1 MVSARSYFAR
11 MNEHRMDTNWLTDE
25 QLLKGTEEFF
35 KINHYCNI
43 EYNRVFNQGRRTFS
57 SPIVAFRTT
66 KYDDNEEEEIDQT
79 IVTIF
84 KSKIKHYDL
93 SFIGH
98 VESFTYNILDNYELT
113 NPMLVTDSLSY
124 FHIVKNEEISVA
136 IENMM
141 RDGLFI
147 LFLNHRFAYA
157 LFDKFEN
164 MTSPFLFMI
173 NFISVVFAFIS
184 H

>member
-1 MVSARSYFAR
+1 MVSARSYFTR
-11 MNEHRMDTNWLTDE
+11 MNENRSDTNWLADE

-43 EYNRVFNQGRRTFS
+43 EYNRVFNQGGRTFS
-57 SPIVAFRTT
+57 SPIVASR
-66 KYDDNEEEEIDQT
+66 YQAEEEEEVDQT
-79 IVTIF
+79 IVSIF

-93 SFIGH
+93 GFFGF
-98 VESFTYNILDNYELT
+98 VESFAFTILDNHELT
-113 NPMLVTDSLSY
+113 NPMLVTDALSY
-124 FHIVKNEEISVA
+124 FYIVKNEEISVA

-164 MTSPFLFMI
+164 MSKPI
-173 NFISVVFAFIS
+173 PIYD
-184 H
+184 

>member
-11 MNEHRMDTNWLTDE
+11 MNENRRDINWLADE

-35 KINHYCNI
+35 KINCYCNI

-57 SPIVAFRTT
+57 SPIVASR
-66 KYDDNEEEEIDQT
+66 YQAEEEEELDQT
-79 IVTIF
+79 IVSIF

-93 SFIGH
+93 GFFGYM
-98 VESFTYNILDNYELT
+98 ESFAFTILDNHELT
-113 NPMLVTDSLSY
+113 NPMLVTDALSY
-124 FHIVKNEEISVA
+124 FYIVKNEEISVA

-164 MTSPFLFMI
+164 MTKPI
-173 NFISVVFAFIS
+173 PIYD
-184 H
+184 

>member
-11 MNEHRMDTNWLTDE
+11 MNENRMDTNWLTDE
-25 QLLKGTEEFF
+25 QLLRGTEEFF

-43 EYNRVFNQGRRTFS
+43 EYNRVFNQGERTFS
-57 SPIVAFRTT
+57 SPIVASI
-66 KYDDNEEEEIDQT
+66 YQAEEEEEVDQT
-79 IVTIF
+79 IVSIV
-84 KSKIKHYDL
+84 KSKVKHYDL
-93 SFIGH
+93 GFFGY
-98 VESFTYNILDNYELT
+98 VESFTFTILDNYELT
-113 NPMLVTDSLSY
+113 NPMLVTDALSY
-124 FHIVKNEEISVA
+124 FYIVKNEEISVA

-164 MTSPFLFMI
+164 MTKPI
-173 NFISVVFAFIS
+173 PIYD
-184 H
+184 

>member
-11 MNEHRMDTNWLTDE
+11 MNENRMDTNWLTDE
-25 QLLKGTEEFF
+25 QLLRGTEEFF

-43 EYNRVFNQGRRTFS
+43 EYNMVFNQGERTFS
-57 SPIVAFRTT
+57 SPIVASR
-66 KYDDNEEEEIDQT
+66 YQAEEEEEVDQT
-79 IVTIF
+79 IVSIF

-93 SFIGH
+93 DFFGY
-98 VESFTYNILDNYELT
+98 VESFAFTILDNYELT
-113 NPMLVTDSLSY
+113 NPMLVTDALSY
-124 FHIVKNEEISVA
+124 FYIVKNEEISVA

-147 LFLNHRFAYA
+147 LFFNHRFAYA

-164 MTSPFLFMI
+164 MTKPI
-173 NFISVVFAFIS
+173 PIDD
-184 H
+184 

>member
-11 MNEHRMDTNWLTDE
+11 MNENRMDTNWLTDE
-25 QLLKGTEEFF
+25 QLLRGTEEFF

-43 EYNRVFNQGRRTFS
+43 EYNRVFNQGERTFS
-57 SPIVAFRTT
+57 SPIVASR
-66 KYDDNEEEEIDQT
+66 YQAEEEEEVDQT
-79 IVTIF
+79 IVSIF

-93 SFIGH
+93 GFFGY
-98 VESFTYNILDNYELT
+98 VESFAFTILDNYELT
-113 NPMLVTDSLSY
+113 NPMLVTDALSY
-124 FHIVKNEEISVA
+124 FYIVKNEEISVA

-164 MTSPFLFMI
+164 MTKPI
-173 NFISVVFAFIS
+173 PIYD
-184 H
+184 

>member
-1 MVSARSYFAR
+1 MVSARSYFTR
-11 MNEHRMDTNWLTDE
+11 MNENRRDTNWLADE

-35 KINHYCNI
+35 KVNYYCNI
-43 EYNRVFNQGRRTFS
+43 EYNRVFNQGGRTFP
-57 SPIVAFRTT
+57 SPIVASR
-66 KYDDNEEEEIDQT
+66 YQAEEEEEVDQT
-79 IVTIF
+79 IVSIF

-93 SFIGH
+93 GFFGY
-98 VESFTYNILDNYELT
+98 VESFAFTILDNHELT
-113 NPMLVTDSLSY
+113 NPMLVTDALSY
-124 FHIVKNEEISVA
+124 FYIVKNEEISVA

-164 MTSPFLFMI
+164 MSKPI
-173 NFISVVFAFIS
+173 PIYD
-184 H
+184 

>member
-1 MVSARSYFAR
+1 
-11 MNEHRMDTNWLTDE
+11 MNENRRDTNWLADE

-43 EYNRVFNQGRRTFS
+43 EYNRVFNQGGRTFS
-57 SPIVAFRTT
+57 SPIVASR
-66 KYDDNEEEEIDQT
+66 YQAEEEEEADQT
-79 IVTIF
+79 IVSIF

-93 SFIGH
+93 GFFGY
-98 VESFTYNILDNYELT
+98 VESFAFTILDNHELT
-113 NPMLVTDSLSY
+113 NPMLVTDALSY
-124 FHIVKNEEISVA
+124 FYIVKNEEISVA

-164 MTSPFLFMI
+164 MSKPI
-173 NFISVVFAFIS
+173 PIYD
-184 H
+184 

>member
-1 MVSARSYFAR
+1 MVSARSYFTR
-11 MNEHRMDTNWLTDE
+11 MNENRRDTNWLADE

-43 EYNRVFNQGRRTFS
+43 EYNRVFNQGGRTFS
-57 SPIVAFRTT
+57 SPIVASR
-66 KYDDNEEEEIDQT
+66 YQAEEEEEVDQT
-79 IVTIF
+79 IVSIF

-93 SFIGH
+93 GFFGY
-98 VESFTYNILDNYELT
+98 VESFAFTILDNYELT
-113 NPMLVTDSLSY
+113 NPMLVTDALSY
-124 FHIVKNEEISVA
+124 FYIVKNEEISVA

-164 MTSPFLFMI
+164 MTKPI
-173 NFISVVFAFIS
+173 PIYD
-184 H
+184 